1 MAERSIEQDKKEGE
15 ADGEDDEGEK
25 SMNLGMMER
34 VDRVVGTVR
43 VVFTT
48 ATTSLLGQV
57 GRKAIMGPRND
68 R

>member
-1 MAERSIEQDKKEGE
+1 MAERSIEQDEKEGE

-25 SMNLGMMER
+25 SMNLGMER

-43 VVFTT
+43 VVITT

-57 GRKAIMGPRND
+57 GRKAILNGAEE
-68 R
+68 

>member
-1 MAERSIEQDKKEGE
+1 MAERSIEQEEKEGE
-15 ADGEDDEGEK
+15 ADGEDNEGEK
-25 SMNLGMMER
+25 SMNLGMER
-34 VDRVVGTVR
+34 VDREGTVR
-43 VVFTT
+43 VVITT